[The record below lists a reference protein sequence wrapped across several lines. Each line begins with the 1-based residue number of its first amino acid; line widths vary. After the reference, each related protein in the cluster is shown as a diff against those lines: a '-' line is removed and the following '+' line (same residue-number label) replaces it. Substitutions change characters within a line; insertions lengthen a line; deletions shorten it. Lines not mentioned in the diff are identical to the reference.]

1 MPRPT
6 DDPRDLERRFFDEL
20 ATRRTIR
27 ISARALVIQ
36 DGYVLLQKP
45 AHHDSNRF
53 FPGGELEF
61 GEALEEGLRRE
72 LTEETSLE
80 VRDIAYRFTAN
91 NRFQRAGVDF
101 HLLEHYFE
109 VHPTSFE
116 VESLEEHVL
125 LEWLRIDAIALLDI
139 RPWGVRDILGQPDWR
154 GIRLIEVG

>member
-27 ISARALVIQ
+27 ISARALIIR
-36 DGYVLLQKP
+36 DGHVLLQRL
-45 AHHDSNRF
+45 AHSGSNWF
-53 FPGGELEF
+53 FLGGELEF
-61 GEALEEGLRRE
+61 GEAMEAGHRRE
-72 LTEETSLE
+72 LSEETSLE

-91 NRFQRAGVDF
+91 NRFQRADVDF

-116 VESLEEHVL
+116 IESLEEHVL
-125 LEWLRIDAIALLDI
+125 LEWLRIDAIASLDI
-139 RPWGVRDILGQPDWR
+139 RPWSVRDILGQPDWR
-154 GIRLIEVG
+154 DIRLIEVE